1 MNTIERIRLSL
12 DDIQTIKIHSDFRV
26 LKLSNQGTTINMWV
40 SVDKSNDEVELD
52 IIIKRTGDKIEK
64 HLGYIDTLFI
74 GSEAY
79 HFFADIKDMLDNYL
93 KEVF

>member
-12 DDIQTIKIHSDFRV
+12 EDIQTKKIHSDFRV

-40 SVDKSNDEVELD
+40 SVDKSKDEIDLD
-52 IIIKRTGDKIEK
+52 IIVKRTGDRIEK

-74 GSEAY
+74 GSEPY
-79 HFFADIKDMLDNYL
+79 HFFADIKDMLENYL

>member
-12 DDIQTIKIHSDFRV
+12 DDKQPILIPSDFTV

-40 SVDKSNDEVELD
+40 SVDKSNDEVELN
-52 IIIKRTGDKIEK
+52 IIVKRTGDRIEK

-79 HFFADIKDMLDNYL
+79 HFFADIKDMLEKHL